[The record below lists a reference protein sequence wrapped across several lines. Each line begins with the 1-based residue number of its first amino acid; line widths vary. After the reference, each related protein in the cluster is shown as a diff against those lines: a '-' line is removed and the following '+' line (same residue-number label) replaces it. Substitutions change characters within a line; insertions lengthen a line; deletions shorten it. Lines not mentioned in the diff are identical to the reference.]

1 MSSAPP
7 WRLKATSLEAPATP
21 AAQPTPPRHRQRWQ
35 RHRRRPPSRGGRRR
49 RVVCSLPRVP
59 EGRGR
64 TCSAALARGGRRSPG
79 TAAPYMKRT
88 GLVEKLWSTS
98 PPPTQKTVS
107 WGSEHVHLFIPP
119 PATAPCWHAF
129 GGGRVLAAGAPR
141 VPPAAHPSSPP
152 PPGQHARVIGR
163 VSVIPPNAAPS
174 SMRLQECT
182 DLRRLSVHQ
191 LQLQRTAKTPLT
203 GSPRH
208 PCVTPR
214 SHGPL
219 LPRRHREPQRPPTAS
234 CAMHCTPLVQDLQ
247 RHTHTAPAPPR
258 PLVRNA
264 RAAPT
269 RELTP
274 KLRTGRFS
282 RRGDSG
288 VGSKGHRCKA
298 G

>member
-1 MSSAPP
+1 MRASG
-7 WRLKATSLEAPATP
+7 
-21 AAQPTPPRHRQRWQ
+21 QPTLPVVGLQQ
-35 RHRRRPPSRGGRRR
+35 LNDFAVSYSAVNLDLKVANTRRSQ
-49 RVVCSLPRVP
+49 LAQT
-59 EGRGR
+59 RGR
-64 TCSAALARGGRRSPG
+64 TFSAALARGGRRSPRHHRP
-79 TAAPYMKRT
+79 AHEAHRAREEARAPFPSTYAEDGLVGKRT
-88 GLVEKLWSTS
+88 RPL
-98 PPPTQKTVS
+98 
-107 WGSEHVHLFIPP
+107 IYPP

-141 VPPAAHPSSPP
+141 PPPAAHPSSPP

>member
-1 MSSAPP
+1 MLGVRGWVSAP
-7 WRLKATSLEAPATP
+7 RTA
-21 AAQPTPPRHRQRWQ
+21 
-35 RHRRRPPSRGGRRR
+35 
-49 RVVCSLPRVP
+49 LPRVSS
-59 EGRGR
+59 
-64 TCSAALARGGRRSPG
+64 T
-79 TAAPYMKRT
+79 KRT
-88 GLVEKLWSTS
+88 GLLQKLGSTS

-119 PATAPCWHAF
+119 LLLRRAGTPSAVDAF
-129 GGGRVLAAGAPR
+129 LAAGAPR

-174 SMRLQECT
+174 SMRLLVGT

-191 LQLQRTAKTPLT
+191 LQLQCTAKTPLT

-247 RHTHTAPAPPR
+247 GHT
-258 PLVRNA
+258 
-264 RAAPT
+264 
-269 RELTP
+269 
-274 KLRTGRFS
+274 LRTGRFLFGRSCTQS
-282 RRGDSG
+282 RDRPHADRVAS
-288 VGSKGHRCKA
+288 A
-298 G
+298 

>member
-1 MSSAPP
+1 MRASGQPTLPVVGLQQLNDFAESYSAANLDLKVANTRRSQLAKLVAESSAQRSCEEDDAPP
-7 WRLKATSLEAPATP
+7 AP
-21 AAQPTPPRHRQRWQ
+21 PPRTRSAPGSWRSSGLLPLHL
-35 RHRRRPPSRGGRRR
+35 HRRRSRG
-49 RVVCSLPRVP
+49 
-59 EGRGR
+59 EAN
-64 TCSAALARGGRRSPG
+64 T
-79 TAAPYMKRT
+79 
-88 GLVEKLWSTS
+88 STDY
-98 PPPTQKTVS
+98 
-107 WGSEHVHLFIPP
+107 LP

-141 VPPAAHPSSPP
+141 VPPAVHPSSPP

-174 SMRLQECT
+174 SMRLQVGT

-191 LQLQRTAKTPLT
+191 LQLQCTAKTPLA

-219 LPRRHREPQRPPTAS
+219 LPRRHRAPQRPPTAS

-258 PLVRNA
+258 PSVQNA
-264 RAAPT
+264 RAAPH
-269 RELTP
+269 E
-274 KLRTGRFS
+274 
-282 RRGDSG
+282 
-288 VGSKGHRCKA
+288 
-298 G
+298 